1 MNKKADVFIYITAIL
16 SFGLMIFLLTTSNS
30 ISYSLIDNYVKN
42 PKKVKKTKLNKVKNV
57 IAAFQTKE
65 AEAEDLENRGTHSSP
80 IDKTSETE
88 TADNE
93 IDKLIVS
100 ILLDN
105 KNETMPQSDDT
116 VTKPDADEVLNIYE
130 NEKPKPTKT
139 IQSKPRKTTIRKTP
153 EKKFHIVKKGEY
165 LSTIAKT
172 YDISLNKILRINGLR
187 NPNRIQ
193 VGQKIYLDRNA
204 ALKNSHIKY
213 MTYRIRKNDTI
224 LKIARRHHASYNQI
238 LALNN
243 LKNANRIWVGQ
254 KLKIPTYGSSKIGV
268 LNFQWPLVAHHR
280 ISSPYGMRRDPYD
293 HSKKEF
299 HKGIDIPAPV
309 GTPIHASSAGK
320 VVFSGLKH
328 GYGNVV
334 ILRHKKG
341 YLTVYAHCSQ
351 ILVKSGQ
358 FINSNQVI
366 ALVGNTGRSTGSHL
380 HFEVRKFSR
389 PLNPLTLVSQK

>member
-30 ISYSLIDNYVKN
+30 ISYSLIDDYVNNSQKEEK
-42 PKKVKKTKLNKVKNV
+42 PKLNKVKNV
-57 IAAFQTKE
+57 IAAFKPKE
-65 AEAEDLENRGTHSSP
+65 AEAENLEDRNLHSL
-80 IDKTSETE
+80 DKTSETE

-105 KNETMPQSDDT
+105 NNETIPQSDDN
-116 VTKPDADEVLNIYE
+116 VTKSEADEVLKIYE
-130 NEKPKPTKT
+130 NETPKPTKT
-139 IQSKPRKTTIRKTP
+139 VQLKHQKRIPTNIP
-153 EKKFHIVKKGEY
+153 AKKFHIVKKGEY
-165 LSTIAKT
+165 LSTIAKA
-172 YDISLNKILRINGLR
+172 YEIPLKKILLMNSLR

-193 VGQKIYLDRNA
+193 VGQKIYLDKNA
-204 ALKNSHIKY
+204 ALKNSHMKY
-213 MTYRIRKNDTI
+213 ITYRIRKNDTI
-224 LKIARRHHASYNQI
+224 LKIARRHHASYHQI

-254 KLKIPTYGSSKIGV
+254 KLKIPTYGSSKIG
-268 LNFQWPLVAHHR
+268 LLSFRWPLVGHHR
-280 ISSPYGMRRDPYD
+280 ISSPYGMRKDPFD

-309 GTPIHASSAGK
+309 GTHIHASTSGK
-320 VVFSGLKH
+320 VIFTGTKH
-328 GYGNVV
+328 GYGNVI

-366 ALVGNTGRSTGSHL
+366 ALVGNTGKSTGSHL

-389 PLNPLTLVSQK
+389 PLNPLTILSQK

>member
-30 ISYSLIDNYVKN
+30 ISYNLIDDYVNNSQKKEE
-42 PKKVKKTKLNKVKNV
+42 PKSNKVKNV
-57 IAAFQTKE
+57 IAAFKTKE
-65 AEAEDLENRGTHSSP
+65 AEAENLKDRNWHSL
-80 IDKTSETE
+80 DKTSETE

-105 KNETMPQSDDT
+105 NNETIPQSDDNST
-116 VTKPDADEVLNIYE
+116 NSEADEVLKIYE
-130 NEKPKPTKT
+130 NETPKSSKTVELKHQKSIPTN
-139 IQSKPRKTTIRKTP
+139 IP

-172 YDISLNKILRINGLR
+172 YDIPLKKILLINSLR
-187 NPNRIQ
+187 NPNKIQ
-193 VGQKIYLDRNA
+193 VGQKIYLDKKA
-204 ALKNSHIKY
+204 AIKNSHMKY

-224 LKIARRHHASYNQI
+224 LKIARRHHVSYNQI

-243 LKNANRIWVGQ
+243 LPNANRIWVGQ
-254 KLKIPTYGSSKIGV
+254 KLKIPTYGASKIG
-268 LNFQWPLVAHHR
+268 LLSFIWPLVGYHR
-280 ISSPYGMRRDPYD
+280 ISSPFGMRKNPFD

-309 GTPIHASSAGK
+309 GTYIHAAASGK
-320 VVFSGLKH
+320 VIFTGVKH

-366 ALVGNTGRSTGSHL
+366 ALVGNTGKSTGSHL

-389 PLNPLTLVSQK
+389 PLNPLRFLSQK